1 MVQDQQVVGIA
12 ISVLILIFGLRVNKG
27 VWAVAIN
34 YSTEWVM
41 FNLALLIIIWYGR
54 IFRDLEIEI

>member
-1 MVQDQQVVGIA
+1 
-12 ISVLILIFGLRVNKG
+12 LIFGLRVNKG

-54 IFRDLEIEI
+54 IFRDLEKEI